1 MKTKLFTLA
10 FLVSFIS
17 FSQVQPIN
25 PGLYRTNPD
34 KPNVKMETKV
44 NTRVNATTTTN
55 FNKENELVLSEEKTN
70 VKTPLTADLS
80 NYTDILLVNIS
91 LKDDDYSKWYD
102 TDMYNH
108 LPHINSKAYIP
119 VKDILS
125 LSVFKI
131 QNPIEINRKKFKK
144 DRYFLK
150 SIKKDSYLYLI
161 LKQTKGRGDD
171 VNSSIIVRDYK
182 NKIIYNATHINTGL
196 NEILAPLIDF

>member
-1 MKTKLFTLA
+1 MKKLL
-10 FLVSFIS
+10 FLLVFIPLIS
-17 FSQVQPIN
+17 FSQVKPIN
-25 PGLYRTNPD
+25 PGLYSTYPD
-34 KPNVKMETKV
+34 KPNVTKV
-44 NTRVNATTTTN
+44 NTRVNATATTN
-55 FNKENELVLSEEKTN
+55 FTKENELVLSEEKTN

-91 LKDDDYSKWYD
+91 LKNDDYSKWHD
-102 TDMYNH
+102 TDMLNH

-131 QNPIEINRKKFKK
+131 QNPIEIDRKKFKK